1 MQPTTSKNSYVYSM
15 KIRLLSLAK
24 LLNASIHQKG
34 DIRYIQINEVYVI
47 TEHPLTKEIEL
58 NSLETYDSQLLT
70 SHHLAAMLEF
80 KFVQIMKANQKK
92 ITGRENADV
101 K

>member
-1 MQPTTSKNSYVYSM
+1 M

-34 DIRYIQINEVYVI
+34 DIRYIQINDVYVI
-47 TEHPLTKEIEL
+47 TENPLTKEIEL
-58 NSLETYDSQLLT
+58 NSLETYDSQPLT
-70 SHHLAAMLEF
+70 SHNVADMLEL
-80 KFVQIMKANQKK
+80 KFVQIMKAKQKH
-92 ITGRENADV
+92 TVGRENADV